1 MSHELV
7 VYRSVFNV
15 FLIQRIVAILS
26 KGCKSDNF
34 EPHNSL
40 KFSFTNIRGVRSNV
54 EGESFLESNSSDI
67 LSFSGT
73 SLDGTIDSGS
83 FSVNG

>member
-7 VYRSVFNV
+7 VYRSVFNL
-15 FLIQRIVAILS
+15 FLIQRIMAILS

-54 EGESFLESNSSDI
+54 EDESSLNQTLLTFLVFLGQAWMAQLI
-67 LSFSGT
+67 LAV
-73 SLDGTIDSGS
+73 SL
-83 FSVNG
+83 

>member
-7 VYRSVFNV
+7 VYRSVFNL
-15 FLIQRIVAILS
+15 FLIQQIMAILS

-54 EGESFLESNSSDI
+54 EDESSLNQTLLTFLVFLGQAWMAQLI
-67 LSFSGT
+67 LAV
-73 SLDGTIDSGS
+73 SL
-83 FSVNG
+83 

>member
-1 MSHELV
+1 M
-7 VYRSVFNV
+7 
-15 FLIQRIVAILS
+15 AILS

-83 FSVNG
+83 YSVNG

>member
-1 MSHELV
+1 M
-7 VYRSVFNV
+7 
-15 FLIQRIVAILS
+15 AILS